1 MPLGLS
7 ALLRRL
13 WVLTRSPLGERS
25 RTPRWGQKEAR
36 VWGERVNEVDWEE
49 TKKQKRKSEGQPISF
64 TGLGGDATGRRTG
77 CLWGDPEARSA
88 LRVKV
93 GGLEKAF
100 HVFRA
105 TAKTAHSVLIHR
117 S

>member
-1 MPLGLS
+1 VG
-7 ALLRRL
+7 
-13 WVLTRSPLGERS
+13 
-25 RTPRWGQKEAR
+25 GQKEAW
-36 VWGERVNEVDWEE
+36 VWDERVSEVDWEE
-49 TKKQKRKSEGQPISF
+49 TKQKRKSEGQPISF
-64 TGLGGDATGRRTG
+64 TGLGGDGTGRRNG
-77 CLWGDPEARSA
+77 WLWGDPEARSA